1 MNTESA
7 IEIKDVHKSFRRGK
21 DHVLKGLNLNIK
33 KGELLYLLGSSGSGK
48 SVLLKH
54 ILGLLKPDSGSIVV
68 SGKDISSLAGDE
80 LAKHRLVY
88 GMLFQNAA
96 LFDDF
101 TVFEN
106 VAFPL
111 HEHTKLPQSEIQTK
125 VERAISLLGLK
136 PETLDKYPNE
146 LSGGMRKRV
155 GMARAIIREPS
166 ILLYDEPT
174 TGLDPVTRTT
184 VDDLITELNQKL
196 NLTSVVISH
205 DLPAAI
211 LWADRIAF
219 LHSGVIVFNGT
230 PAEFKKS
237 EHPIIRAFLESESRV
252 KKVYE

>member
-1 MNTESA
+1 MNTEVA
-7 IEIKDVHKSFRRGK
+7 IDIRNVHKSFRKGQ
-21 DHVLKGLNLNIK
+21 DHVLKGLNLTVQR
-33 KGELLYLLGSSGSGK
+33 GELLYLLGSSGSGK

-54 ILGLLKPDSGSIVV
+54 ILGLLKPDDGSILVA
-68 SGKDISSLAGDE
+68 GKDISTLGGDE
-80 LAKHRLVY
+80 LATHRLVY

-111 HEHTKLPQSEIQTK
+111 HEHSDFSEIEIGSK
-125 VERAISLLGLK
+125 VERALGLLGLK
-136 PETLDKYPNE
+136 PETMDKFPNE

-155 GMARAIIREPS
+155 GIARAIIREPS

-205 DLPAAI
+205 DMPAAI

-219 LHSGVIVFNGT
+219 LHGGVIVFDGT
-230 PAEFKKS
+230 PQEFKNS
-237 EHPIIRAFLESESRV
+237 SHPIIRAFLESESRV
-252 KKVYE
+252 KKAYE

>member
-1 MNTESA
+1 MGR
-7 IEIKDVHKSFRRGK
+7 DL
-21 DHVLKGLNLNIK
+21 VLKGLSLQIK

-54 ILGLLKPDSGSIVV
+54 ILGLLKPDQGSIFVA
-68 SGKDISSLAGDE
+68 GKDIANLSGRE
-80 LAKHRLVY
+80 LSQHRLNY

-111 HEHTKLPQSEIQTK
+111 HEHTRLPETEIQQK
-125 VERAISLLGLK
+125 VERALGLLGLK
-136 PETLDKYPNE
+136 AETMEKFPNE

-184 VDDLITELNQKL
+184 VDDLITDLNQKL
-196 NLTSVVISH
+196 KLTSVVISH
-205 DLPAAI
+205 DLPAAL
-211 LWADRIAF
+211 LWADRIVF
-219 LHSGVIVFNGT
+219 LHGGVIVFDGT
-230 PAEFKKS
+230 AEGFKKS
-237 EHPIIRAFLESESRV
+237 DHPVIRAFLESESRV

>member
-1 MNTESA
+1 VNTDIA
-7 IEIKDVHKSFRRGK
+7 IDIKNVHKSFRKGR
-21 DHVLKGLNLNIK
+21 DHVLKGLNLTIK
-33 KGELLYLLGSSGSGK
+33 RGELLYLLGSSGSGK

-54 ILGLLKPDSGSIVV
+54 ILGLLKPDEGSILVA
-68 SGKDISSLAGDE
+68 GKDISTLSGDE
-80 LAKHRLVY
+80 LATHRLVY

-111 HEHTKLPQSEIQTK
+111 HEHSNLSESEIESK
-125 VERAISLLGLK
+125 VERALGLLGLK
-136 PETLDKYPNE
+136 PEALSKYPNE

-219 LHSGVIVFNGT
+219 LHSGVIVFDGT
-230 PAEFKKS
+230 PADFKKS
-237 EHPIIRAFLESESRV
+237 DHPIIRGFLESESRV